1 VITRY
6 PSFSIDLASAWF
18 DITGEVVGENV
29 PFTFARP
36 DGFGALQFSI
46 AGYRSGT
53 IPDPSTD
60 TLLKLLRDFAQSR
73 KLGTATDVCT
83 EVEPLRIAAGS
94 FHTDS
99 FIRVWYLS
107 DGLSFALATFTCD
120 SEHAGD
126 ELPDCEQMV
135 RTLSFL

>member
-1 VITRY
+1 MYIQ
-6 PSFSIDLASAWF
+6 PSPDWF
-18 DITGEVVGENV
+18 DVTDELPGENV
-29 PFTFARP
+29 PLTFTRR

-46 AGYRSGT
+46 ASYQSGP
-53 IPDPSTD
+53 IPAPNTD
-60 TLLKLLRDFAQSR
+60 TLLTLLRDFAQTR
-73 KLGTATDVCT
+73 ELGAATDLCT

-107 DGLSFALATFTCD
+107 DGSSFALATFTCD
-120 SEHAGD
+120 CEHAAD

-135 RTLSFL
+135 RTLSFQ